1 MKSIKKVG
9 VLLLSIVMLVMVV
22 PQQAFAAS
30 SSVKVTGASGNV
42 GSTVTITCT
51 ASVSGTDIGGA
62 DINLGYDATALQ
74 PTGTSSGVNATGG
87 GVYYSGYANN
97 AGANSLKFTVTF
109 KILKQGTHAI
119 SITSADVY
127 AWDNNVSVGTPSKSG
142 GSVIGKVYT
151 PNNNN
156 NNTNNNNNNN
166 HTNNN
171 NNNTNNNQP
180 AKDSN
185 SKLNS
190 LQIYP
195 GTLSPAFS
203 ADNTSYRVNV
213 PADTTSVTISAAAQ
227 SSKAAVTVSGGTNL
241 KLGENTAQVV
251 VVAENGSSRAYT
263 IVIVCGEREQI
274 KIGNVNHTINENF
287 TDDQIPAGFV
297 RNKITYNERQYEGL
311 TNGTNSLQLV
321 SLQNDAG
328 ANYYIYNQETQE
340 FYIFV
345 QIPIAEGKYIIPLP
359 LSKGVKEF
367 AEAETVSL
375 NVQEKN
381 FDSWKLDDEF
391 SVVYAMNQEGKEAL
405 YRYDS
410 VDGIFQRYTDAT
422 VEVDGEGGKKLLFPN
437 EYYMYAIAGLG
448 ALVVILTITMI
459 YFIASRK
466 QRHEGRKRRAQ
477 KKLEKQAAKEEKQ
490 REKEERAAAKQ
501 RAIDEK
507 AAAKQRAIDEREAE
521 KQRAAEEKQRL
532 KEEKKL
538 AKQKKKEK

>member
-1 MKSIKKVG
+1 MKKGYRLWGLV
-9 VLLLSIVMLVMVV
+9 LSICILASVFSIES
-22 PQQAFAAS
+22 QAATG
-30 SSVKVTGASGNV
+30 SVTLSNVSGTV
-42 GSTVTITCT
+42 GSTVTVTGTVKASEAIGAAAVILSYPQAALEYVANSAAGGVEVGSGSIRYFADGIGQNKTTFTFSMKFKIRNTGTYQISEENIDVSTET
-51 ASVSGTDIGGA
+51 ASITMSYYGGTITGKA
-62 DINLGYDATALQ
+62 
-74 PTGTSSGVNATGG
+74 PTS
-87 GVYYSGYANN
+87 
-97 AGANSLKFTVTF
+97 
-109 KILKQGTHAI
+109 
-119 SITSADVY
+119 
-127 AWDNNVSVGTPSKSG
+127 
-142 GSVIGKVYT
+142 
-151 PNNNN
+151 NNNN

-180 AKDSN
+180 VKDSN

-274 KIGNVNHTINENF
+274 KIGNVNHIINENF
-287 TDDQIPAGFV
+287 TDEQIPAGFV
-297 RNKITYNERQYEGL
+297 RSKITYNKRQYEGL
-311 TNGTNSLQLV
+311 TNGTNSLQLL

-359 LSKGVKEF
+359 LSKEVKEF
-367 AEAETVSL
+367 ADAETVSL

-381 FDSWKLDDEF
+381 FDAWKLDDEF
-391 SVVYAMNQEGKEAL
+391 SVVYAMNQEGKEVL

-410 VDGIFQRYTDAT
+410 VDCIFQRYTDAT

-448 ALVVILTITMI
+448 ALVVILSIAMI
-459 YFIASRK
+459 YFVASRK